1 MDTTTEP
8 SRLQL
13 DLREE
18 TWAVPGRTVATWG
31 SATSRHAS
39 TPAVYSHAALAECIC
54 PMDCIRDHETD

>member
-8 SRLQL
+8 TRLQL

-18 TWAVPGRTVATWG
+18 TWAVPGGRLPPGFHRRAACLV
-31 SATSRHAS
+31 
-39 TPAVYSHAALAECIC
+39 PAVYSHPSLAECIC